1 MHDRG
6 TQTRW
11 SPELAARR
19 IAAAAVLADYLRAA
33 DGASTADLALW
44 AVRMASMLA
53 HVLAVLSDGDQEAVH
68 LAEVRAVLGA
78 FDWESGD
85 RQYALQRIDVIVNRG
100 RP

>member
-53 HVLAVLSDGDQEAVH
+53 HLLAVMTDTDQSAMQLH
-68 LAEVRAVLGA
+68 EVRAVLRA
-78 FDWESGD
+78 IDWEADGD
-85 RQYALQRIDVIVNRG
+85 RRYALDRIGAIVG
-100 RP
+100 CQP